1 MPVADSGC
9 SRWLSIAEIGLPQ
22 SICFA
27 GRGGMATNLNEQSEF
42 IFVSPFRRGA
52 LESPQGRDLF
62 QACLWQHHRTFGAIT
77 SAKPTLLLAQRA
89 TTKSKTNKIIINNLI
104 LKTNRMKKV
113 FATLTVLAMLT
124 IGSVAVMAQEPAVA
138 DSVAS
143 EQVTET
149 PAADAEEVG
158 GIEALHKTLKVKFI
172 EGGAGFM
179 AATLICL
186 VFGLALCI
194 ERIIYL
200 SLSKTNTKALLA
212 KVEEAL
218 KNGGIEAAL
227 EVCRNTRGPV
237 ASIFYQGLSRYS
249 EGLEVVEKTVS
260 SYGGVQLGLL
270 EKNLSWISLF
280 ISIAP
285 SLGFLGTIIGM
296 IQAFDKIQQVGDIS
310 ATVVAGGIK
319 VALLTTLLGLIIAII
334 LQVFYNYI
342 LSLIEGLVNEME
354 DSSISLLDLVVEY
367 DAAQK
372 K

>member
-1 MPVADSGC
+1 
-9 SRWLSIAEIGLPQ
+9 
-22 SICFA
+22 
-27 GRGGMATNLNEQSEF
+27 
-42 IFVSPFRRGA
+42 
-52 LESPQGRDLF
+52 
-62 QACLWQHHRTFGAIT
+62 
-77 SAKPTLLLAQRA
+77 
-89 TTKSKTNKIIINNLI
+89 
-104 LKTNRMKKV
+104 MKKI
-113 FATLTVLAMLT
+113 FATLTVLAMFSF
-124 IGSVAVMAQEPAVA
+124 GSVAVMAQ
-138 DSVAS
+138 D
-143 EQVTET
+143 
-149 PAADAEEVG
+149 AAEAAPVAEEVTVDSAAVEAPVVAEEVVEVEEAG
-158 GIEALHKTLKVKFI
+158 GLIALHKTLKTKFI

-212 KVEEAL
+212 EVEAAL

-249 EGLEVVEKTVS
+249 EGVDVVEKTVA

>member
-1 MPVADSGC
+1 
-9 SRWLSIAEIGLPQ
+9 
-22 SICFA
+22 
-27 GRGGMATNLNEQSEF
+27 
-42 IFVSPFRRGA
+42 
-52 LESPQGRDLF
+52 
-62 QACLWQHHRTFGAIT
+62 
-77 SAKPTLLLAQRA
+77 
-89 TTKSKTNKIIINNLI
+89 
-104 LKTNRMKKV
+104 MKKI
-113 FATLTVLAMLT
+113 FATLTVLAMFSF
-124 IGSVAVMAQEPAVA
+124 GSVAVMAQ
-138 DSVAS
+138 D
-143 EQVTET
+143 
-149 PAADAEEVG
+149 AAEAAPVAEEVTVDSAAVEAPVVEAEEVVEEAEG
-158 GIEALHKTLKVKFI
+158 GVVALHKTLKTKFI

-179 AATLICL
+179 AATLLCL

-212 KVEEAL
+212 NVEAAL

-249 EGLEVVEKTVS
+249 EGVDVVEKTVA

-342 LSLIEGLVNEME
+342 LSLVEGLVNEME
-354 DSSISLLDLVVEY
+354 DASISLLDLVVEY

>member
-1 MPVADSGC
+1 
-9 SRWLSIAEIGLPQ
+9 
-22 SICFA
+22 
-27 GRGGMATNLNEQSEF
+27 
-42 IFVSPFRRGA
+42 
-52 LESPQGRDLF
+52 
-62 QACLWQHHRTFGAIT
+62 
-77 SAKPTLLLAQRA
+77 
-89 TTKSKTNKIIINNLI
+89 
-104 LKTNRMKKV
+104 MKKI
-113 FATLTVLAMLT
+113 FATLTVLAMFSF
-124 IGSVAVMAQEPAVA
+124 GSVAVMAQ
-138 DSVAS
+138 D
-143 EQVTET
+143 
-149 PAADAEEVG
+149 AAEAAPVAEEVTVDSAAVEAPVVEAEEVVEEAEG
-158 GIEALHKTLKVKFI
+158 GIVALHKTLKTKFI

-179 AATLICL
+179 AATLLCL

-212 KVEEAL
+212 EVEAAL

-237 ASIFYQGLSRYS
+237 ASIFYQGLSRYN
-249 EGLEVVEKTVS
+249 EGVDVVEKTVA

>member
-1 MPVADSGC
+1 
-9 SRWLSIAEIGLPQ
+9 
-22 SICFA
+22 
-27 GRGGMATNLNEQSEF
+27 
-42 IFVSPFRRGA
+42 
-52 LESPQGRDLF
+52 
-62 QACLWQHHRTFGAIT
+62 
-77 SAKPTLLLAQRA
+77 
-89 TTKSKTNKIIINNLI
+89 
-104 LKTNRMKKV
+104 MKKV

-124 IGSVAVMAQEPAVA
+124 FGSAAVMAQEDTVAAQAEATEQVEQQEEVVTTDLDEEAAPVA
-138 DSVAS
+138 DES
-143 EQVTET
+143 EN
-149 PAADAEEVG
+149 
-158 GIEALHKTLKVKFI
+158 GIVALHKTLKTKFI

-179 AATLICL
+179 AATLLCL

-200 SLSKTNTKALLA
+200 SLSKTNTKVLLA
-212 KVEEAL
+212 KIEEAL

-237 ASIFYQGLSRYS
+237 ASIFYQGLSRYD
-249 EGLEVVEKTVS
+249 EGIDVVEKTVS

-296 IQAFDKIQQVGDIS
+296 IEAFDKIQQVGDIS

-319 VALLTTLLGLIIAII
+319 VALLTTLLGLIIAIV
-334 LQVFYNYI
+334 LQLFYNYI

-372 K
+372 NK

>member
-1 MPVADSGC
+1 
-9 SRWLSIAEIGLPQ
+9 
-22 SICFA
+22 
-27 GRGGMATNLNEQSEF
+27 
-42 IFVSPFRRGA
+42 
-52 LESPQGRDLF
+52 
-62 QACLWQHHRTFGAIT
+62 
-77 SAKPTLLLAQRA
+77 
-89 TTKSKTNKIIINNLI
+89 
-104 LKTNRMKKV
+104 MKKV

-124 IGSVAVMAQEPAVA
+124 FGSVAVMAQEEAQAAPEAT
-138 DSVAS
+138 
-143 EQVTET
+143 EQVQEEAVEAEA
-149 PAADAEEVG
+149 PVAEEVAAPAEEAG
-158 GIEALHKTLKVKFI
+158 GLVALHKTLKTKFI

-179 AATLICL
+179 AATLLCL

-200 SLSKTNTKALLA
+200 SLSKTNTKALL
-212 KVEEAL
+212 KDIEDAL
-218 KNGGIEAAL
+218 KKQGLEAAL

-237 ASIFYQGLSRYS
+237 ASIFYQGLSRYN
-249 EGLEVVEKTVS
+249 EGVDVVEKTVA

-334 LQVFYNYI
+334 LQLFYNYI
-342 LSLIEGLVNEME
+342 LSVIEGLVNEME
-354 DSSISLLDLVVEY
+354 DSSISLLDIVVEY
-367 DAAQK
+367 DKTGK